1 MKDTANPIFVAL
13 DTPSRAAAVK
23 LAEAVRRH
31 VGGFK
36 VGLEFISAEGPEG
49 IRAIVALGLPVF
61 ADVKFHDIP
70 NTVAGAVR
78 SLAPLG
84 PAMINLHCS
93 GGVAMMEAAVAAAAT
108 CLPRPKILGVTVLTS
123 LEQTDLS
130 GMGISGTPLDQVV
143 RLARLAQKCGLD
155 GIICSPQ
162 EIAAVRDACGADFLI
177 VTPGVRPA
185 GTALD
190 DQRRVTTPVRALQA
204 GADYLVIGRP
214 ITGAADPGEAAR
226 EIAADLAGA
235 LAAR

>member
-13 DTPSRAAAVK
+13 DVPTRDAALK
-23 LAEAVRRH
+23 LAELVRPH

-36 VGLEFISAEGPEG
+36 VGLEFISAEGPDG
-49 IRAIVALGLPVF
+49 IRTIVALGLPVF

-70 NTVAGAVR
+70 NTVAGAVKA
-78 SLAPLG
+78 LAPSG
-84 PAMINLHCS
+84 ATMINLHTS
-93 GGVAMMEAAVAAAAT
+93 GGAAMMEAAAAAAAGFS
-108 CLPRPKILGVTVLTS
+108 PRPKILGVTVLTS
-123 LEQTDLS
+123 LEQSDLA

-143 RLARLAQKCGLD
+143 RLARLAQKSGLD

-162 EIAAVRDACGADFLI
+162 EISAVRDACGADFLI

-214 ITGAADPGEAAR
+214 ITAASDPAEAAR
-226 EIAADLAGA
+226 EIAADLSGA